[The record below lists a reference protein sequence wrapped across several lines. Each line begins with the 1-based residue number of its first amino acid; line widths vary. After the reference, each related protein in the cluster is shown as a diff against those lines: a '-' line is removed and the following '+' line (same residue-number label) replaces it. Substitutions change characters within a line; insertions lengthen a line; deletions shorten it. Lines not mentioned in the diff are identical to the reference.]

1 MYKKRILVVDDDAP
15 SRLLLEHFLK
25 HEDFYTV
32 DVRKNGR
39 DALDFINNYDIDLLI
54 SDVEMDGLNGLEL
67 CHSLLGDEKT
77 SNIPII
83 LQSVRD
89 KSDIKK
95 RSRDF
100 TNVKKIAQK
109 PYLRDQLLSDL
120 KDIFGN

>member
-1 MYKKRILVVDDDAP
+1 MTKKRILIVDDDAP

-32 DVRKNGR
+32 DIRKNGR

-54 SDVEMDGLNGLEL
+54 SDVEMDELNGLEL
-67 CHSLLGDEKT
+67 CHSLLGNEKT
-77 SNIPII
+77 SNIPVI

-89 KSDIKK
+89 RSDTK
-95 RSRDF
+95 RQSRDF

-109 PYLRDQLLSDL
+109 PYSRDQLFADI
-120 KDIFGN
+120 KEIFGN

>member
-1 MYKKRILVVDDDAP
+1 MTKKRILIVDDDAP

-67 CHSLLGDEKT
+67 CHSLLGNEKT
-77 SNIPII
+77 SNIPVI

-89 KSDIKK
+89 KSDTK
-95 RSRDF
+95 RQSCDF

-109 PYLRDQLLSDL
+109 PYSRDQLLADI
-120 KDIFGN
+120 KEIFGH